1 MHRAIAILL
10 PLLFSQVAL
19 ADDSGEI
26 KRLQG
31 LLNILNQ
38 QQQVIYQQFQMVQE
52 LRRAQSQSNNGPP
65 QRLQFMDQY
74 PNYDEV
80 SAARE
85 YAIRQESE
93 LTARLHELYEKF
105 NDIEASKKSIVDR
118 LYELT
123 LSQ

>member
-1 MHRAIAILL
+1 MRRVIAILL

-52 LRRAQSQSNNGPP
+52 LRRAQSQSNYGPP
-65 QRLQFMDQY
+65 PALQFLDQY

-85 YAIRQESE
+85 YAIRRESE
-93 LTARLHELYEKF
+93 LTARLGELYEKF
-105 NDIEASKKSIVDR
+105 NEIEESKKSILDR